1 MEDRFFANLTRIPNA
16 KIGIIVGEKS
26 WCKYDAKVCRLKEFY
41 EDDVEIKEGFG
52 FVSLLNKTT
61 NTHLTICFPELLYR
75 CARSQFI
82 FVSEGLDNSIKERAF
97 GNLVPYYLI
106 DNKKG

>member
-26 WCKYDAKVCRLKEFY
+26 WCDYYKKVRTLKKYFNDKI
-41 EDDVEIKEGFG
+41 EIKETFG
-52 FVSLLNKTT
+52 SLTLLNKTS
-61 NTHLTICFPELLYR
+61 NTVLVICFPEEMS
-75 CARSQFI
+75 RSERSNFI
-82 FVSEGLDNSIKERAF
+82 FVTEELDNSIKEEAF
-97 GNLVPYYLI
+97 ENLVPYCLI